1 MNRLSTKLLAV
12 LFLLGVT
19 GLLGLLSGQSFSQ
32 PKTPSETQV
41 AAVSAVRVGQKIF
54 SVELAISDHQQ
65 TIGLSNRTGLK
76 AGTGMLFVF
85 KDARR
90 PVFWM
95 KDMLFPLDIV
105 WIYQGKVVDISRNV
119 PKPEPGTPADK
130 LPLYEPA
137 SPVDYV
143 LEINAGEAAQINIG
157 DEVEVVDSL
166 TA

>member
-1 MNRLSTKLLAV
+1 MKRLATEFLAV
-12 LFLLGVT
+12 LILLGIM
-19 GLLGLLSGQSFSQ
+19 GLLGLLSGQSPSE
-32 PKTPSETQV
+32 PKAPSETQV

-54 SVELAISDHQQ
+54 SDELAISENQQ
-65 TIGLSNRTGLK
+65 ATGLSNRASLSP
-76 AGTGMLFVF
+76 GTGMLFVF

-105 WIYQGKVVDISRNV
+105 WIYQGKVIDISRNV
-119 PKPEPGTPADK
+119 PEPEPGTPADE

-137 SPVDYV
+137 SEVDYV

-157 DEVEVVDSL
+157 DKVEVVDSL